1 MHTKYPRSVSAGI
14 IVFIP
19 FFNAYIKVKNGGVV
33 LMKEKFFK
41 ICTGAVVFS
50 LLLFSVGCGEE
61 EISETLPSV
70 SENETFFNSPQTNET
85 FSEESET
92 TELQTEPAAEAANV
106 IQKSESKQSLV
117 DLYNRS
123 ISENN
128 FKRISMS
135 QKTHSGTINLGGQ
148 KIDLSEEKNKGLRE
162 QTQTA
167 DNSKSSCPLMEIS
180 ADNVETAEKINNCIV
195 FRLKNY
201 SSGIDISQGAGNYH
215 GIVEKKRT
223 EEILN
228 NAVKYLK
235 LPGTVSVKSGEYS
248 LSDGV
253 ITAYFEKDFT
263 SLKKITFSGM
273 EDVSGKVNYLIIK
286 AKINISFSL
295 SSCYEA

>member
-1 MHTKYPRSVSAGI
+1 MYTKYPRSVSAGI
-14 IVFIP
+14 IVFIL

-41 ICTGAVVFS
+41 ICTGAVVF
-50 LLLFSVGCGEE
+50 LLLFFSAGCGEE
-61 EISETLPSV
+61 GISETLPSV
-70 SENETFFNSPQTNET
+70 SETETFFYSPQTNET

-92 TELQTEPAAEAANV
+92 TELQTELEAETANA
-106 IQKSESKQSLV
+106 IPKSESNQSLV
-117 DLYNRS
+117 DLYNRC

-128 FKRISMS
+128 LDRISMS
-135 QKTHSGTINLGGQ
+135 QKTLSGVINLGGQ

-162 QTQTA
+162 QTQTS
-167 DNSKSSCPLMEIS
+167 DNSKSNCSLIKLS
-180 ADNVETAEKINNCIV
+180 ANNIETAEKINNRIV

-201 SSGIDISQGAGNYH
+201 SSGINISQGAGNYH
-215 GIVEKKRT
+215 GIVEKERT

-253 ITAYFEKDFT
+253 ITSYFSSDFSELEKV
-263 SLKKITFSGM
+263 TFSGK
-273 EDVSGKVNYLIIK
+273 ENISGKVQYLIMNVQID
-286 AKINISFSL
+286 IEFSL
-295 SSCYEA
+295 NSVYER

>member
-1 MHTKYPRSVSAGI
+1 
-14 IVFIP
+14 
-19 FFNAYIKVKNGGVV
+19 
-33 LMKEKFFK
+33 MKEKFFK
-41 ICTGAVVFS
+41 ICTGIVLFS
-50 LLLFSVGCGEE
+50 LLIFSAGCGEE
-61 EISETLPSV
+61 EISETLMSV
-70 SENETFFNSPQTNET
+70 SETETFFNSPQTNET
-85 FSEESET
+85 FLEENET
-92 TELQTEPAAEAANV
+92 TELQTEPAAETANV
-106 IQKSESKQSLV
+106 ILKSESKQSLV

-123 ISENN
+123 ISKNN
-128 FKRISMS
+128 LDRISMS
-135 QKTHSGTINLGGQ
+135 QKTLSGTINLGGQ
-148 KIDLSEEKNKGLRE
+148 KIDLSEEKNQGLRE
-162 QTQTA
+162 QTQTS
-167 DNSKSSCPLMEIS
+167 DNSKSNCSLMKLS

-201 SSGIDISQGAGNYH
+201 SSGINISQGAGNYY
-215 GIVEKKRT
+215 GIVEKERT

-263 SLKKITFSGM
+263 SLKKITFSGR
-273 EDVSGKVNYLIIK
+273 EDVSGKVNYLIIE

>member
-1 MHTKYPRSVSAGI
+1 
-14 IVFIP
+14 
-19 FFNAYIKVKNGGVV
+19 
-33 LMKEKFFK
+33 MKELFFK
-41 ICTGAVVFS
+41 FGIGAVVFS
-50 LLLFSVGCGEE
+50 LLLFSAGCGEE
-61 EISETLPSV
+61 KNLETLPSV

-117 DLYNRS
+117 DLYNSS
-123 ISENN
+123 ISKNN

-135 QKTHSGTINLGGQ
+135 QKTYSGTINLGGQ

-167 DNSKSSCPLMEIS
+167 DNSKSSCPLMKIS
-180 ADNVETAEKINNCIV
+180 ANNIETAEKINNCIV

-201 SSGIDISQGAGNYH
+201 SSGIDVSQGAGNYH

-253 ITAYFEKDFT
+253 ITAYFSSDFSELEKV
-263 SLKKITFSGM
+263 TFSGK
-273 EDVSGKVNYLIIK
+273 ENISGKVQYLIMNVQID
-286 AKINISFSL
+286 IEFSL
-295 SSCYEA
+295 NSVYER

>member
-1 MHTKYPRSVSAGI
+1 
-14 IVFIP
+14 
-19 FFNAYIKVKNGGVV
+19 
-33 LMKEKFFK
+33 MKEKFFK
-41 ICTGAVVFS
+41 ICTGAVVF
-50 LLLFSVGCGEE
+50 LLLFFSAGCGET
-61 EISETLPSV
+61 EILETLPYV
-70 SENETFFNSPQTNET
+70 SETETFFNSPQTEEPLLEERET
-85 FSEESET
+85 DET
-92 TELQTEPAAEAANV
+92 QTEPAAEAANV

-117 DLYNRS
+117 DLYNLS

-135 QKTHSGTINLGGQ
+135 QKTLGGVINLGGQ

-162 QTQTA
+162 QTQIS
-167 DNSKSSCPLMEIS
+167 DNGKSNCSLMKLS

-201 SSGIDISQGAGNYH
+201 SSGINISQGAGNYY

-253 ITAYFEKDFT
+253 ITAYFSSDFSELEKV
-263 SLKKITFSGM
+263 TFSGK
-273 EDVSGKVNYLIIK
+273 ENISGKVQYLIMNVQVDIE
-286 AKINISFSL
+286 FSL
-295 SSCYEA
+295 NSVYER